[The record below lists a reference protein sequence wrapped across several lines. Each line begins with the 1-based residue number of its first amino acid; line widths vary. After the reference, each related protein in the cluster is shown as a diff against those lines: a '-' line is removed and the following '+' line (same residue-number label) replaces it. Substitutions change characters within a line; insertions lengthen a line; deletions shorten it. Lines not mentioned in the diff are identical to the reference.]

1 MSILCASARYQL
13 ISGSTWLTM
22 QVGTPLSMD
31 TPTKSS
37 GNTDQGFLKKLKGFD
52 GLAMSIGNGNAES
65 TEHGNE
71 NRLSNS
77 RRRVDLLFPSI

>member
-1 MSILCASARYQL
+1 MSILCASARHQL
-13 ISGSTWLTM
+13 MLGSTWLTM

-37 GNTDQGFLKKLKGFD
+37 GNTDQGFVKKLKGFG

-65 TEHGNE
+65 AERGNE

-77 RRRVDLLFPSI
+77 RR